1 VFRKAP
7 NKIQDPAKLKRLI
20 SDLLDQERWMILS
33 ADIKGDAY
41 AGLLERNAR
50 DTKSGAGQ
58 YFTIASEIAEH
69 LRSVLGQME
78 EMLGVSGESEN

>member
-1 VFRKAP
+1 MSRPSCPGLLIIAKACGNWLLGKQHGLLGLVFRKAQ
-7 NKIQDPAKLKRLI
+7 NKIQDPAKPKRLI

-50 DTKSGAGQ
+50 HTKSGAGK
-58 YFTIASEIAEH
+58 
-69 LRSVLGQME
+69 
-78 EMLGVSGESEN
+78 